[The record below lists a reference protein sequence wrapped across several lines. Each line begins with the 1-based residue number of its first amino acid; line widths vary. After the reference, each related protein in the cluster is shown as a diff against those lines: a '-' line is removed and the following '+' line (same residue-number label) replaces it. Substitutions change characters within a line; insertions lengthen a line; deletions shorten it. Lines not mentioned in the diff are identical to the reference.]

1 MVDTANTEAPQKPAR
16 RRVPYWDNVRFA
28 CIVLVVAGHGI
39 QRLTYDSDWALT
51 VYLAIY
57 AFHMPAFAVVSGYFS
72 KSEPPGRRQMSRVI
86 TDIILP
92 YIIFESVWTLV
103 QFIVE
108 GKRELNP
115 TQPSWTLWFLL
126 ALGIFRLILPYL
138 ALIRWPVFWA
148 IVVSVGVGYLDNVDS
163 TFSLSRTLGILPF
176 FVIGWRLRTTPL
188 ADRWHAASTRVI
200 VGVRIAAVAL
210 FVLTVAVFWIGV
222 DLWRRIDLR
231 FWFFYDDSY
240 DGLGEDQW
248 WAGGVRLGL
257 IVIALLLVAAFFSL
271 VPRRHTFFTTF
282 GQYTMY
288 AYLLHSFVLYPLRE
302 TGVLRDE
309 NTTRLW
315 LVAMLIGAVLLT
327 MALSSKPVR
336 TVFRPLVEPKPRWL
350 FSDNP
355 DRRRGESR
363 TDPTGA
369 RRPAALPGPAAA
381 RRDAGR
387 PDDAPSHA
395 TPGD

>member
-1 MVDTANTEAPQKPAR
+1 MGETATAETQQKAAR

-86 TDIILP
+86 TDILLP
-92 YIIFESVWTLV
+92 YLIFESVWTLV
-103 QFIVE
+103 QFLVE

-126 ALGIFRLILPYL
+126 ALGIFRVILPYL

-148 IVVSVGVGYLDNVDS
+148 IVVSVGVGYFDNVDS

-176 FVIGWRLRTTPL
+176 FVIGWRLRSTPL
-188 ADRWHAASTRVI
+188 ADAWHAATQRTV
-200 VGVRIAAVAL
+200 VAVRAGA
-210 FVLTVAVFWIGV
+210 VAVFLIAVWVFWSAV
-222 DLWRRIDLR
+222 DLWRAIDLR

-248 WAGGVRLGL
+248 WVGGVRLGL
-257 IVIALLLVAAFFSL
+257 IVIALLLVACFFSL
-271 VPRRHTFFTTF
+271 VPRRHTFFTHF

-309 NTTRLW
+309 HTTRVW

-327 MALSSKPVR
+327 MALSSKPIR
-336 TVFRPLVEPKPRWL
+336 TVFRPLIEPKPQWL
-350 FSDNP
+350 FSTNP
-355 DRRRGESR
+355 DRKRGESR

-369 RRPAALPGPAAA
+369 RRPGTSRPADQ
-381 RRDAGR
+381 RGR
-387 PDDAPSHA
+387 ENTPPS
-395 TPGD
+395 T